1 MCFAES
7 RQYDKILAYT
17 KTVGYTPDYN
27 ALLYNIARVDPEQA
41 TKFATGLV
49 NDENGPLIEPEKVYL
64 EEDGVC
70 LNDTNTLFH
79 IRSLMCS
86 CHKT

>member
-7 RQYDKILAYT
+7 KQYDKILAYT

-49 NDENGPLIEPEKVYL
+49 NDENGPLIEPEKVYMGD
-64 EEDGVC
+64 EHVFVQY
-70 LNDTNTLFH
+70 LFFY
-79 IRSLMCS
+79 IRSLTCS